1 MRFGNP
7 QRKKKKARIKNCE
20 NGENGKPFFHFFGMS
35 GRHTPPNSANHLSSR
50 DGANPSFLSRERFLG
65 VGNQKDGQLVVDEN
79 ILLDD
84 TIYRICHPEC
94 SFCKISVDRLKKVKH
109 KALAHLLPFSAY
121 GTMNLLLSASS
132 PDGSLAAIKAPSS
145 ASSSR
150 HLIRIYQVGDSTTT
164 LQSTLTHSSKLP
176 LVALV
181 FLGTTS
187 VLGLFGNNQVVVWD
201 LDRGVVAATLSASE
215 DQTFLALAAT
225 HEDDKYYVLVN
236 HGPRYVVHEYQSSNN
251 KLVRKIKSGKKN
263 ASGDDDSASLV
274 VTSSQVIVRA
284 KGCGI
289 RVMEKDT
296 GKKTGKI
303 SPKEPSFGEG
313 SSMEMT
319 SCGGGDGNSSV
330 LVALEDTGDAVLYDL
345 DSCKEVGRL
354 GASSQQ
360 AGVQLVAEQA
370 EDSSVTVLYNDSVYS
385 VNPGQKEEPEKLTTV
400 SSNDPAALFLK
411 NNRVLALIHERSSE
425 YRVEWIDI
433 NDELDEICRLD
444 EPKTKSTKKDAQNTK
459 KRNASSI
466 QILGPGQA
474 GSENKESVKK
484 LKANDDDEMSVSD
497 HEEDQDENDKGLTI
511 AERLQMLTDALDEEE
526 EDDDEEKVDDEGVS
540 KAIAEAASKTQF
552 KPQKATTESL
562 KELLTQALQSSDD
575 SLLEL
580 ALSVH
585 DAKIIATSIKEM
597 DEDLLVILLGKLT
610 SRLASSPL
618 RAEVL
623 SVWISNCLKRGSFD
637 SDHLAVLRNMLY
649 ERIESFSD
657 LLRLEGR
664 LSMMVD

>member
-1 MRFGNP
+1 
-7 QRKKKKARIKNCE
+7 
-20 NGENGKPFFHFFGMS
+20 
-35 GRHTPPNSANHLSSR
+35 
-50 DGANPSFLSRERFLG
+50 
-65 VGNQKDGQLVVDEN
+65 
-79 ILLDD
+79 
-84 TIYRICHPEC
+84 
-94 SFCKISVDRLKKVKH
+94 
-109 KALAHLLPFSAY
+109 
-121 GTMNLLLSASS
+121 MNLLLSASS

-225 HEDDKYYVLVN
+225 DEDDKYYVLVN

-251 KLVRKIKSGKKN
+251 KLIRKIKSGKKN

-274 VTSSQVIVRA
+274 VTSSHVIVRA
-284 KGCGI
+284 KGYGI
-289 RVMEKDT
+289 RVMDKDT

-303 SPKEPSFGEG
+303 SPKEASFGEG

-319 SCGGGDGNSSV
+319 SCGGNSSV
-330 LVALEDTGDAVLYDL
+330 LVALEDTGDAVLYNL

-370 EDSSVTVLYNDSVYS
+370 EGSSVTVLYNDSLYS
-385 VNPGQKEEPEKLTTV
+385 VNPGQKEAPEKLTQV
-400 SSNDPAALFLK
+400 SSNDPVALFLK

-433 NDELDEICRLD
+433 NDELEEIYRLD
-444 EPKTKSTKKDAQNTK
+444 EPKTQKKDAQNTK

-484 LKANDDDEMSVSD
+484 LKANEDEMSVSD
-497 HEEDQDENDKGLTI
+497 HEDDQDENDKGLTI

-526 EDDDEEKVDDEGVS
+526 EEDGEEKEDDEGVS
-540 KAIAEAASKTQF
+540 KAIAEAASKTLF